1 MNNANIPSSE
11 SINYFRKKIIKW
23 FKTNGR
29 SYPWRETDD
38 VFKVLIAEMML
49 RRTKADQVKPVYEEF
64 FKKFPNIEAV
74 AGATIDE
81 IKTVLYPLGM
91 RWRDQSFHS
100 VATEIKNKYDC
111 VIPENR
117 ELLKELSGVGEYVAG
132 AVLSIGYGKKEWIVD
147 NNIARFFIR
156 YFGMI
161 IKGEARRNKLIIDIA
176 KAYISC
182 KTPRTANLAI
192 LDFTSLVCIP
202 RKPLCKECMLRKKC
216 KHDYLSNR

>member
-1 MNNANIPSSE
+1 MNNENIPSSE
-11 SINYFRKKIIKW
+11 SINYFRKQIIKW
-23 FKTNGR
+23 FKVNGR

-38 VFKVLIAEMML
+38 AFKVLIAEMML

-64 FKKFPNIEAV
+64 FIKFPNIEAV

-91 RWRDQSFHS
+91 RWRDRSFHS

-132 AVLSIGYGKKEWIVD
+132 AVLSIGYGK
-147 NNIARFFIR
+147 
-156 YFGMI
+156 
-161 IKGEARRNKLIIDIA
+161 RNGL
-176 KAYISC
+176 
-182 KTPRTANLAI
+182 
-192 LDFTSLVCIP
+192 
-202 RKPLCKECMLRKKC
+202 
-216 KHDYLSNR
+216 